1 MLAGIDFVIE
11 TIEKF
16 LLELYKDDAEACFK
30 AKERWWHFFEY
41 WMDED
46 SIAIWNVTDILDDDE
61 KIKLI
66 NRTSNGL
73 ERYNRHFNGII
84 PSKHPNLV
92 IFACALRSEADKV
105 IQKMEDI
112 DKRREIP
119 PKYSEPRVP

>member
-1 MLAGIDFVIE
+1 
-11 TIEKF
+11 
-16 LLELYKDDAEACFK
+16 
-30 AKERWWHFFEY
+30 
-41 WMDED
+41 MDED
-46 SIAIWNVTDILDDDE
+46 LIAIWNVADILDDDE

-92 IFACALRSEADKV
+92 IFACALRSEADRV

-119 PKYSEPRVP
+119 PEYSEPVFPEIPEEFWQKVNGGSKKATGKKKRGTK